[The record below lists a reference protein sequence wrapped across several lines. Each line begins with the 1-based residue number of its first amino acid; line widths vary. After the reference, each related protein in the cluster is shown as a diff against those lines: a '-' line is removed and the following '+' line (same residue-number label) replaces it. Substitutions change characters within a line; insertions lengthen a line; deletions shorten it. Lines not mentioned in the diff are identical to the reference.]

1 MLGLG
6 APAHP
11 ILLPETHGCLGADAL
26 PALGSP
32 HSLLLYPPLMAT
44 APGTLTSPIMLLGPL
59 PQDPSMGSWSLYMA
73 VYRRCSGSQPS
84 RFYGNSS
91 DSCMNQSM
99 TARRPYAAT
108 TGPFATEEA
117 SLNWGPELA
126 DCSRPSSG
134 TFMLVPVSTEP
145 RSCLPWSKYGICC
158 TLSTNETMGLSE
170 GALQ

>member
-11 ILLPETHGCLGADAL
+11 ILLPETHGCLEADAL

-32 HSLLLYPPLMAT
+32 HSLLLYPLLMAV
-44 APGTLTSPIMLLGPL
+44 APGTLTNPIMLLGHQ
-59 PQDPSMGSWSLYMA
+59 PQDPSTGSWNPYMA
-73 VYRRCSGSQPS
+73 VYRHCFGSQPS
-84 RFYGNSS
+84 QGYGNSS
-91 DSCMNQSM
+91 DSCMSRSM

-108 TGPFATEEA
+108 TGPFAMVEA
-117 SLNWGPELA
+117 SLSWVPELV

-145 RSCLPWSKYGICC
+145 RSCPPWSKYGICC
-158 TLSTNETMGLSE
+158 TLSTNGTMGLSE